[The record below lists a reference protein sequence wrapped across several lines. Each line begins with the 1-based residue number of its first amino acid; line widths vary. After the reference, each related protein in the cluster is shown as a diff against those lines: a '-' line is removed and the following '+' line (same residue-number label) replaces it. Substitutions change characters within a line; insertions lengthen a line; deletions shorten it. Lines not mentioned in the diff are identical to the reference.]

1 MAHPSRF
8 TALQETP
15 EIEEY
20 RTLRVLCGLSPRSVE
35 AASRGLPN
43 SLYATT
49 VRHEGKLI
57 GMGRVV
63 GDGGCNFEVVDIAV
77 HPDYQKIGVGQMIMS
92 AIMSYLEKN
101 APESAYVSLIAD
113 HHSPALYKKYGF
125 VFTTPDSVGMA
136 LKRVAKTGS
145 E

>member
-1 MAHPSRF
+1 MKMPKFVS
-8 TALQETP
+8 LEEIP

-20 RTLRVLCGLSPRSVE
+20 RNLRVLCGLAPRSVE

-43 SLYATT
+43 SLYSTT
-49 VRHEGKLI
+49 IRDDGMLI
-57 GMGRVV
+57 AMGRVV

-77 HPDYQKIGVGQMIMS
+77 HPDYQRMGIGQMIMS
-92 AIMSYLEKN
+92 SIMSYIRSN

-113 HHSPALYKKYGF
+113 HHSPALYSKFGF
-125 VFTTPDSVGMA
+125 ELTTPNSVGMA
-136 LKRVAKTGS
+136 LKIMGS